1 MEGLKVLDTENR
13 IGISDSKPKVE
24 KRAKGSKIG
33 SSPRKRL
40 ADISNMQE
48 LPKLSNQEAKPQQ
61 TFSVVTSDYIDKL
74 HKENMTLMKVL
85 TERNKIIELSGIEL
99 QKLRINLQK
108 VQQQNVLLAQANS
121 QMLAELNSGK
131 DKLKALQHELGCK
144 NGLLKARKF
153 VLESKEIT
161 ATCATSENQVGADK
175 RDEAGKF
182 IEAQEVDN
190 KRSNTRRRGRPSKNK
205 SLDASTV
212 VKLLQAKEKIDNKRP
227 CLRRRSARFNSEEA
241 ESTEERLCLRRQ
253 SARIKSEEAEPTEE
267 RLSSRRKSASFQYE
281 EPEQS
286 EKRVVRT
293 RRQSARFKSEEPE
306 PTEVLFEIDE
316 AKFPASPLCDEL
328 VHENGV
334 TSLNSSVKTEQEEG
348 NGAVKDETQGT
359 TRYSGRPSRQAAVKV
374 QSYREIPLNVK
385 MRRTE

>member
-1 MEGLKVLDTENR
+1 MEGLKVLGTENR
-13 IGISDSKPKVE
+13 IGILDGKAKGE
-24 KRAKGSKIG
+24 KRAKGSKMG

-40 ADISNMQE
+40 GDISNMQQ
-48 LPKLSNQEAKPQQ
+48 LPKPSNQEAKPQQ

-85 TERNKIIELSGIEL
+85 TDRNKIIELSGIEL

-108 VQQQNVLLAQANS
+108 VQQQNLLLAQANG

-144 NGLLKARKF
+144 NALVKARKF
-153 VLESKEIT
+153 VLEGKAIT
-161 ATCATSENQVGADK
+161 VTCATSENQVLADK
-175 RDEAGKF
+175 QDEAGKF
-182 IEAQEVDN
+182 IEEQEVDN

-205 SLDASTV
+205 SLDSSTV
-212 VKLLQAKEKIDNKRP
+212 KAVQAREKIDNKRP
-227 CLRRRSARFNSEEA
+227 CLRRRSAKFNSEEA
-241 ESTEERLCLRRQ
+241 ESTEERLCLRKQ
-253 SARIKSEEAEPTEE
+253 SARIKSEEAEPIDE

-281 EPEQS
+281 EPEQT

-306 PTEVLFEIDE
+306 PTEDLFEIDE
-316 AKFPASPLCDEL
+316 AKFPASPLCDEP

-334 TSLNSSVKTEQEEG
+334 TCSNLSVKTEQEEG

-374 QSYREIPLNVK
+374 QSYKEIPLNAK
-385 MRRTE
+385 MRRKE

>member
-1 MEGLKVLDTENR
+1 MEGLKVLGTENR
-13 IGISDSKPKVE
+13 IGISDGKTKGE

-40 ADISNMQE
+40 GDISNMQQ
-48 LPKLSNQEAKPQQ
+48 LPKPSNQEAKPQQ

-85 TERNKIIELSGIEL
+85 TDRNKIIELSGIEL

-108 VQQQNVLLAQANS
+108 VQQQNLLLAQANS

-144 NGLLKARKF
+144 NALLKARKF
-153 VLESKEIT
+153 VLEGKAIT
-161 ATCATSENQVGADK
+161 VTCATSENQVLADK
-175 RDEAGKF
+175 QDEAGKF
-182 IEAQEVDN
+182 IEEQEVDN

-205 SLDASTV
+205 SLDSSTV
-212 VKLLQAKEKIDNKRP
+212 KAVQAREKIDNKRP
-227 CLRRRSARFNSEEA
+227 CLRRRSAKFNSEEA
-241 ESTEERLCLRRQ
+241 ESTEERLCLRKQ
-253 SARIKSEEAEPTEE
+253 SARIKSEEAEPTDE

-281 EPEQS
+281 EPEQT

-293 RRQSARFKSEEPE
+293 RRPSARFKSEEPE
-306 PTEVLFEIDE
+306 PTEDLFEIDE
-316 AKFPASPLCDEL
+316 AKFPASPLCDEQ

-334 TSLNSSVKTEQEEG
+334 TSLNLSVKTEQEEG

-374 QSYREIPLNVK
+374 QSYKEIPLNAK
-385 MRRTE
+385 MRRKE

>member
-1 MEGLKVLDTENR
+1 MEGLKVLGTENR
-13 IGISDSKPKVE
+13 IGMSDGKAKGE

-40 ADISNMQE
+40 GDISNMQQ
-48 LPKLSNQEAKPQQ
+48 LPKPSNQEAKPQQ

-85 TERNKIIELSGIEL
+85 TDRNKIIELSGIEL

-108 VQQQNVLLAQANS
+108 VQQQNLLLAQANS

-144 NGLLKARKF
+144 NALVKARKF
-153 VLESKEIT
+153 VLEGKAIT
-161 ATCATSENQVGADK
+161 VTCATSENQVLADK
-175 RDEAGKF
+175 QDEAGKF
-182 IEAQEVDN
+182 IEEQEVDN

-205 SLDASTV
+205 SLDSSTV
-212 VKLLQAKEKIDNKRP
+212 KAVQAGEKIDNKRP
-227 CLRRRSARFNSEEA
+227 CLRRRSAKFNSEEA
-241 ESTEERLCLRRQ
+241 ESTEERLCLRKQ
-253 SARIKSEEAEPTEE
+253 SARIKSEEAEPIDE
-267 RLSSRRKSASFQYE
+267 RWLSSRRKSASFQYE
-281 EPEQS
+281 EPEQT

-293 RRQSARFKSEEPE
+293 RRQSARFKSEEPA
-306 PTEVLFEIDE
+306 PTEDLFEIDE
-316 AKFPASPLCDEL
+316 AKFPASPLCDEQ

-334 TSLNSSVKTEQEEG
+334 TSSNLSVKTEQEEG

-374 QSYREIPLNVK
+374 QSYKEIPLNAK
-385 MRRTE
+385 MRRKE

>member
-1 MEGLKVLDTENR
+1 MEGLKVLGTENR
-13 IGISDSKPKVE
+13 IGMSDGKAKGE

-40 ADISNMQE
+40 GDISNMQQ
-48 LPKLSNQEAKPQQ
+48 LPKPSNQEAKPQQ

-85 TERNKIIELSGIEL
+85 TDRNKIIELSGIEL

-108 VQQQNVLLAQANS
+108 VQQQNLLLAQANS

-144 NGLLKARKF
+144 NALVKARKF
-153 VLESKEIT
+153 VLEGKAIT
-161 ATCATSENQVGADK
+161 VTCATSENQVLADK
-175 RDEAGKF
+175 QDEAGKF
-182 IEAQEVDN
+182 IEEQEVDN

-205 SLDASTV
+205 SLDSSTV
-212 VKLLQAKEKIDNKRP
+212 KAVQAGEKIDNKRP
-227 CLRRRSARFNSEEA
+227 CLRRRSAKFNSEEA
-241 ESTEERLCLRRQ
+241 ESTEERLCLRKQ
-253 SARIKSEEAEPTEE
+253 SARIKSEEAEPIDE

-281 EPEQS
+281 EPEQT

-293 RRQSARFKSEEPE
+293 RRQSARFKSEEPA
-306 PTEVLFEIDE
+306 PTEDLFEIDE
-316 AKFPASPLCDEL
+316 AKFPASPLCDEQ

-334 TSLNSSVKTEQEEG
+334 TSSNLSVKTEQEEG

-374 QSYREIPLNVK
+374 QSYKEIPLNAK
-385 MRRTE
+385 MRRKE

>member
-1 MEGLKVLDTENR
+1 MEGLKVLGTENR
-13 IGISDSKPKVE
+13 IDGKAKGE

-40 ADISNMQE
+40 GDISNMQQ
-48 LPKLSNQEAKPQQ
+48 LPKPSNQEAKPQQ

-85 TERNKIIELSGIEL
+85 TDRNKIIELSGIEL

-108 VQQQNVLLAQANS
+108 VQQQNLLLAQANS

-144 NGLLKARKF
+144 NALVKARKF
-153 VLESKEIT
+153 VLEGKAIT
-161 ATCATSENQVGADK
+161 VTCATSENQVLADK
-175 RDEAGKF
+175 QDEAGKF
-182 IEAQEVDN
+182 IEEQEVDN

-205 SLDASTV
+205 SLDSSTV
-212 VKLLQAKEKIDNKRP
+212 KAVQAGEKIDNKRP
-227 CLRRRSARFNSEEA
+227 CLRRRSAKFNSEEA
-241 ESTEERLCLRRQ
+241 ESTEERLCLRKQ
-253 SARIKSEEAEPTEE
+253 SARIKSEEAEPIDE

-281 EPEQS
+281 EPEQT

-293 RRQSARFKSEEPE
+293 RRQSARFKSEEPA
-306 PTEVLFEIDE
+306 PTEDLFEIDE
-316 AKFPASPLCDEL
+316 AKFPASPLCDEQ

-334 TSLNSSVKTEQEEG
+334 TSSNLSVKTEQEEG

-374 QSYREIPLNVK
+374 QSYKEIPLNAK
-385 MRRTE
+385 MRRKE

>member
-1 MEGLKVLDTENR
+1 MEGLKVLGTENR
-13 IGISDSKPKVE
+13 IGISDGKAKGE

-40 ADISNMQE
+40 GDISNMQQ
-48 LPKLSNQEAKPQQ
+48 LPKPSNQEAKPQQ

-85 TERNKIIELSGIEL
+85 TDRNKIIELSGIEL

-108 VQQQNVLLAQANS
+108 VQQQNLLLAQANS

-131 DKLKALQHELGCK
+131 DKLKTLQHELGCK
-144 NGLLKARKF
+144 NALLKARKF
-153 VLESKEIT
+153 VLEGKAIT
-161 ATCATSENQVGADK
+161 VACATSENQVLEDK
-175 RDEAGKF
+175 QDEAGKF
-182 IEAQEVDN
+182 IEEQEGDN
-190 KRSNTRRRGRPSKNK
+190 KRSNTRRRGRPSKSK
-205 SLDASTV
+205 SLDSSTV
-212 VKLLQAKEKIDNKRP
+212 KSVQTREKIDNKRP
-227 CLRRRSARFNSEEA
+227 CLRRRSAKFNSEEA
-241 ESTEERLCLRRQ
+241 ESTEERLCLRKQ
-253 SARIKSEEAEPTEE
+253 STRIKSEEAEPTDE

-281 EPEQS
+281 EPEQT

-306 PTEVLFEIDE
+306 PTEDLFEIDE
-316 AKFPASPLCDEL
+316 AKFPASPLCDEQ

-334 TSLNSSVKTEQEEG
+334 TSSNLSVKTEQEEG

-374 QSYREIPLNVK
+374 QSYKEIPLNAK
-385 MRRTE
+385 MRRKE

>member
-13 IGISDSKPKVE
+13 IGISDNKAKGE

-33 SSPRKRL
+33 SPPRKRL
-40 ADISNMQE
+40 AEISNMQQ
-48 LPKLSNQEAKPQQ
+48 LPKPSNQEAKPQQ

-85 TERNKIIELSGIEL
+85 TDRNKIIELSGIEL

-144 NGLLKARKF
+144 NGMLKARKF
-153 VLESKEIT
+153 VLESK
-161 ATCATSENQVGADK
+161 ATTVTCVTSENQVGADK
-175 RDEAGKF
+175 QDEAGKF

-205 SLDASTV
+205 SLDSSTV
-212 VKLLQAKEKIDNKRP
+212 KPVQAKEKIDNKRP
-227 CLRRRSARFNSEEA
+227 CLRRRSARFNSEGA

-253 SARIKSEEAEPTEE
+253 SARIESEEAGPTQE
-267 RLSSRRKSASFQYE
+267 RLSLRKKSASFQYE
-281 EPEQS
+281 EPEQT

-293 RRQSARFKSEEPE
+293 RRQSARFKSEEPKD
-306 PTEVLFEIDE
+306 LFGIDE
-316 AKFPASPLCDEL
+316 AKFPASPPCDEL
-328 VHENGV
+328 VHDNGV
-334 TSLNSSVKTEQEEG
+334 KSSNSSVKREQEEG
-348 NGAVKDETQGT
+348 NVAVEDETQGT

-374 QSYREIPLNVK
+374 QSYKEIPLNVK
-385 MRRTE
+385 MRRKE

>member
-1 MEGLKVLDTENR
+1 MEGLKVLGTENR
-13 IGISDSKPKVE
+13 IDGKAKGE

-40 ADISNMQE
+40 GDISNMQQ
-48 LPKLSNQEAKPQQ
+48 LPKPSNQEAKPQQ

-85 TERNKIIELSGIEL
+85 TDRNKIIELSGIEL

-108 VQQQNVLLAQANS
+108 VQQQNLLLAQANS

-144 NGLLKARKF
+144 NTLLKARKF
-153 VLESKEIT
+153 VLEGKAIT
-161 ATCATSENQVGADK
+161 VTCATSENQVLADK
-175 RDEAGKF
+175 QDEAGKF
-182 IEAQEVDN
+182 IEEQEVDN

-205 SLDASTV
+205 SLDSSTV
-212 VKLLQAKEKIDNKRP
+212 KAVQAREKIDNKRP
-227 CLRRRSARFNSEEA
+227 CLRRRSAKFNSEEA
-241 ESTEERLCLRRQ
+241 ESTEERLCLRKQ
-253 SARIKSEEAEPTEE
+253 SARIKSEEAEPIDE
-267 RLSSRRKSASFQYE
+267 RLSSKRKSASFQYE
-281 EPEQS
+281 EPEQT

-293 RRQSARFKSEEPE
+293 RRQSARFKSEEPA
-306 PTEVLFEIDE
+306 PTEDLFEIDE
-316 AKFPASPLCDEL
+316 AKFPASPLCDEQ

-334 TSLNSSVKTEQEEG
+334 TSSNLSVKTEQEEG
-348 NGAVKDETQGT
+348 NGAVKDKTQGT

-374 QSYREIPLNVK
+374 QSYKEIPLNAK
-385 MRRTE
+385 MRREE

>member
-1 MEGLKVLDTENR
+1 MEGLKVLGTENR
-13 IGISDSKPKVE
+13 IGMSDGKAKGE

-40 ADISNMQE
+40 GDISNMQQ
-48 LPKLSNQEAKPQQ
+48 LPKPSNQEAKPQQ

-74 HKENMTLMKVL
+74 HKWEAADLEVKL
-85 TERNKIIELSGIEL
+85 CKIIELSGIEL

-108 VQQQNVLLAQANS
+108 VQQQNLLLAQANS

-144 NGLLKARKF
+144 NALVKARKF
-153 VLESKEIT
+153 VLEGKAIT
-161 ATCATSENQVGADK
+161 VTCATSENQVLADK
-175 RDEAGKF
+175 QDEAGKF
-182 IEAQEVDN
+182 IEEQEVDN

-205 SLDASTV
+205 SLDSSTV
-212 VKLLQAKEKIDNKRP
+212 KAVQAGEKIDNKRP
-227 CLRRRSARFNSEEA
+227 CLRRRSAKFNSEEA
-241 ESTEERLCLRRQ
+241 ESTEERLCLRKQ
-253 SARIKSEEAEPTEE
+253 SARIKSEEAEPIDE
-267 RLSSRRKSASFQYE
+267 RWLSSRRKSASFQYE
-281 EPEQS
+281 EPEQT

-293 RRQSARFKSEEPE
+293 RRQSARFKSEEPA
-306 PTEVLFEIDE
+306 PTEDLFEIDE
-316 AKFPASPLCDEL
+316 AKFPASPLCDEQ

-334 TSLNSSVKTEQEEG
+334 TSSNLSVKTEQEEG

-374 QSYREIPLNVK
+374 QSYKEIPLNAK
-385 MRRTE
+385 MRRKE

>member
-1 MEGLKVLDTENR
+1 MEGLKVLSTENR
-13 IGISDSKPKVE
+13 IDGKAKGE

-40 ADISNMQE
+40 GDISNMQQ
-48 LPKLSNQEAKPQQ
+48 LPKPSNQEAKPQQ

-85 TERNKIIELSGIEL
+85 TDRNKIIELSGIEL

-108 VQQQNVLLAQANS
+108 VQQQNLLLAQANS

-144 NGLLKARKF
+144 NTLLKARKF
-153 VLESKEIT
+153 VLEGKAIT
-161 ATCATSENQVGADK
+161 VTCATSENQVLADK
-175 RDEAGKF
+175 QDEAGKF
-182 IEAQEVDN
+182 IEEQEVDN

-205 SLDASTV
+205 SLDSSTV
-212 VKLLQAKEKIDNKRP
+212 KAVQAREKIDNKRP
-227 CLRRRSARFNSEEA
+227 CLRRRSAKFNSEEA
-241 ESTEERLCLRRQ
+241 ESTEERLCLRKQ
-253 SARIKSEEAEPTEE
+253 SARIKSEEAEPIDE
-267 RLSSRRKSASFQYE
+267 RLSSKRKSASFQYE
-281 EPEQS
+281 EPEQT
-286 EKRVVRT
+286 EKRVVHT

-306 PTEVLFEIDE
+306 PTEDLFEIDE
-316 AKFPASPLCDEL
+316 AKFPASPLCDEQ

-334 TSLNSSVKTEQEEG
+334 TSSNLSVKTEQEEG
-348 NGAVKDETQGT
+348 NGAVKDKTQGT

-374 QSYREIPLNVK
+374 QSYKEIPLNAK
-385 MRRTE
+385 MRREE